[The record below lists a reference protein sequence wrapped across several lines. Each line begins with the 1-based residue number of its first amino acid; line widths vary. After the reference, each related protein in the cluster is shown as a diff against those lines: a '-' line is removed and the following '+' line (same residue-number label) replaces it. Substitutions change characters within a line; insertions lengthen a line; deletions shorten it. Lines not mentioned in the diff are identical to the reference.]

1 MKILIRKISIVLVI
15 FAMSLLVSAYSV
27 KTYNMTNL
35 KENLCTPI
43 VGDENYSSPHY
54 LNLDKLPKDY
64 GYELAIKNGDVVGRW
79 GKVYNLEKLEKFI
92 VAYESKTLNVDDM
105 IRITTYSIE
114 GEPLIKDLIFTE
126 AGLKL
131 IVDPRRNTFVNP
143 EDIKIDEYNV
153 TSILIEIKNRYRT
166 YKVKIDSNKEINL
179 IWIDKSLNSNK
190 APLMK

>member
-1 MKILIRKISIVLVI
+1 MRVLIRKIPSVLVI

-35 KENLCTPI
+35 KENLCTTI
-43 VGDENYSSPHY
+43 AVDENYSSPHY
-54 LNLDKLPKDY
+54 LSLDKLPKDY
-64 GYELAIKNGDVVGRW
+64 EYELAIKNGDVVGRW